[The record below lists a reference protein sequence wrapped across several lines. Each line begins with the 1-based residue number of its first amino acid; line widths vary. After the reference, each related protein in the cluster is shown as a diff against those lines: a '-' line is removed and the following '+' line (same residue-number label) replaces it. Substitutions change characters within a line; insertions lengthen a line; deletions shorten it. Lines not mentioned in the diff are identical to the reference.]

1 MTQRSGGM
9 GGGGAVGGG
18 APGPSSRPPGG
29 AGSGRGAAQA
39 MTGQAATAP
48 SGTRQAAGQ
57 QSAQSRRRGGEPW
70 RTAFICVLAL
80 AILVGAGW
88 ALLGSS
94 LLVVRHL
101 RIASAGQVPVAQV
114 RAAAAVRPGTPLAR
128 LDTAAVT
135 KRVESIPQVL
145 SAHVTRSWPD
155 TVVITVTARVAELA
169 VASGS
174 QFELVDVHG
183 VVVRTVPARPAG
195 LPLLRSAPVPLRGSP
210 RVRAAA
216 LVLRELP
223 AGLRNR
229 VLSVGSANG
238 AVTLHLR
245 GKITVRWGGTDRTR
259 AKARELAA
267 LLRTGARYYDVS
279 APQDAVTAP

>member
-1 MTQRSGGM
+1 M
-9 GGGGAVGGG
+9 GGGGA
-18 APGPSSRPPGG
+18 AGPSSRLPGG
-29 AGSGRGAAQA
+29 AGSGRGAGQTTTGQA
-39 MTGQAATAP
+39 VTGQAATAP
-48 SGTRQAAGQ
+48 SGTRQASGQ
-57 QSAQSRRRGGEPW
+57 PPADPRRRGGEPW

-94 LLVVRHL
+94 LLVVRHV

-135 KRVESIPQVL
+135 RRVESIPQVL
-145 SAHVTRSWPD
+145 AAHVTRSWPD

-216 LVLRELP
+216 LVLRQLP

-229 VLSVGSANG
+229 VLSVGSVNG

-279 APQDAVTAP
+279 SPQDAVTAP

>member
-1 MTQRSGGM
+1 
-9 GGGGAVGGG
+9 
-18 APGPSSRPPGG
+18 
-29 AGSGRGAAQA
+29 
-39 MTGQAATAP
+39 
-48 SGTRQAAGQ
+48 
-57 QSAQSRRRGGEPW
+57 
-70 RTAFICVLAL
+70 VLAL

-94 LLVVRHL
+94 LLVVRHV
-101 RIASAGQVPVAQV
+101 RIASAGQVPAAQV
-114 RAAAAVRPGTPLAR
+114 RAAAAVRSGTPLAR

-135 KRVESIPQVL
+135 RRVESIPQVL

-169 VASGS
+169 VASGG

-183 VVVRTVPARPAG
+183 VVVRTVPARPVG

-216 LVLRELP
+216 LVLGELP
-223 AGLRNR
+223 AGLRSR

-245 GKITVRWGGTDRTR
+245 GKITVRWGGTGRTR

-279 APQDAVTAP
+279 SPQDAVTAP